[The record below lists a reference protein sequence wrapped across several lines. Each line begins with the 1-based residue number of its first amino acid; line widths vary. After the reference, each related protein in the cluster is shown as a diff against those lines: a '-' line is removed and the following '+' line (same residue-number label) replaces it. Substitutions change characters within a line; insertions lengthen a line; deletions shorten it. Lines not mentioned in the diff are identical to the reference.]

1 MVILLGVLLIELLR
15 IQMVIL
21 LGVLLM
27 ELLRIQMVILLGVLL
42 GILFLRLLVMLL
54 GMLLGKLFLRLLVML
69 LWIFFECSKKKK
81 TRLTILCTE
90 LVSGS
95 VSLYTCRD
103 SYEWGGVKGG

>member
-54 GMLLGKLFLRLLVML
+54 GKLFLRLLVML
-69 LWIFFECSKKKK
+69 LWIFFECSKKKENK
-81 TRLTILCTE
+81 IDNFMYGISFRECII
-90 LVSGS
+90 VY
-95 VSLYTCRD
+95 V
-103 SYEWGGVKGG
+103 